1 MRALSEVVAAFI
13 SLLVTLALM
22 GVFLAFNS
30 SYLLP
35 SANTVQVPP
44 VHLISVLWTFKNTV
58 YVENYGT
65 NPVTIAYAIVGTST
79 TPSPVSVYT
88 INGQPVQNNTLL
100 PGQVYELVVPQVN
113 GQDVPV
119 TFFTTDGTLFEV
131 IL

>member
-1 MRALSEVVAAFI
+1 MRALSEVTAAFI
-13 SLLVTLALM
+13 SLLVTVVLM

-35 SANTVQVPP
+35 SVNAVQVPP
-44 VHLISVLWTFKNTV
+44 VHLISVLWTYQNTV

-79 TPSPVSVYT
+79 TPSPVNVYT
-88 INGQPVQNNTLL
+88 IQGRPVPDNTLL
-100 PGQVYELVVPQVN
+100 PGQVYKLVVPQAN
-113 GQDVPV
+113 GQNIPV